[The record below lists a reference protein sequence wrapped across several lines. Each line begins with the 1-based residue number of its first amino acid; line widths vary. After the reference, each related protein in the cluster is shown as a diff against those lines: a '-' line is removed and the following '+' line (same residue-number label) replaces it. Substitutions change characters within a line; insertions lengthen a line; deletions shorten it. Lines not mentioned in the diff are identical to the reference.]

1 MKRLAFIALFAFRAF
16 AADFEAGMRHV
27 VVFQTGEAG
36 DLDVPL
42 SRGFAATAE
51 VFWRERLSTH
61 FAASFINPEAILFPA
76 NAEPVDLG
84 TIGLDTYSAS
94 VRWHFAPQSRLSA
107 YAGGGAA
114 LVQIGNLDDQ
124 FGDDVEAEFDSE
136 TALLVGGGLRYRLL
150 QRLFVDLGVTYMPLS
165 AEPKV
170 LESNVNL
177 PAEVRLDPVTVS
189 VGVAWR
195 F

>member
-1 MKRLAFIALFAFRAF
+1 MKRLVFVLLLATRAF
-16 AADFEAGMRHV
+16 AADFEAGIRHV
-27 VVFQTGEAG
+27 VVFQTGDAG
-36 DLDVPL
+36 ELDVPL
-42 SRGFAATAE
+42 SRGFGATAE
-51 VFWRERLSTH
+51 VFWTDRVSTA
-61 FAASFINPEAILFPA
+61 FAATFVNPEAILSPA

-94 VRWHFAPQSRLSA
+94 IRWHFAPQARLSA

-136 TALLVGGGLRYRLL
+136 AALLVEGGLRYRLFP
-150 QRLFVDLGVTYMPLS
+150 RLFLDLGVTYMPLE
-165 AEPKV
+165 AEP
-170 LESNVNL
+170 NVEKTNVAL
-177 PAEVRLDPVTVS
+177 PSEVGLDPVTVTA
-189 VGVAWR
+189 GVAWR